1 MKHQKLRKW
10 MLVPLMVATALLVT
24 ACLDPR
30 IGFQG
35 RLTDTGGSPVP
46 NGTYDITVRF
56 WTQASGGTNVF
67 TETKQIDVTDGLF
80 DMDIDDFPPHL
91 FSAVQDDAFTTEDE
105 DTLYAE
111 IEIEGETLSPRRK
124 IPGAAYATAL
134 VAGSGVVGQRE
145 DEANVTDGGYDSALT
160 VINTQPAYA
169 NPGYG
174 LTAIAGSAGLYV
186 DNRAGDGSASF
197 LESDRP
203 EDNPD
208 IILGGYYASD
218 INGTPAED
226 KFGGPGVIASDPA
239 FNLSDIYLRGND
251 EVHIFKSYS
260 AGATSSFRVYDGT
273 SVDDDVHL
281 DLDSNGNLAIEGA
294 YTDGGADY
302 AELIDVEG
310 TEDAYEPGDVLVI
323 SDEVDRAVELSTA
336 PNSTRVIGVYS
347 ADPGF
352 IAGAGSPEEQIAQE
366 EQALADAGIEEGS
379 ELSAAQIQLIET
391 SDGKIEV
398 AIAGIVPVKVTDE
411 NGSIQRG
418 DLLTTSST
426 PGVAMKATDPQIGT
440 VLGKAMG
447 VLESGTGVIEVL
459 IMLQ

>member
-1 MKHQKLRKW
+1 MNGKVRKIAV
-10 MLVPLMVATALLVT
+10 VPLMMIIVLAVSG
-24 ACLDPR
+24 CLDPR

-35 RLTDTGGSPVP
+35 RLTDLGGNPVP
-46 NGTYDITVRF
+46 DGDYDVTVRF
-56 WTQASGGTNVF
+56 WTQETGGTNVF
-67 TETKQIDVTDGLF
+67 TETEQINVTDGLF

-91 FSAVQDDAFTTEDE
+91 FSQVQDNIITGTDE
-105 DTLYAE
+105 DTLFAE

-134 VAGSGVVGQRE
+134 VAGSGVVGQRS
-145 DEANVTDGGYDSALT
+145 DADNVTDGGYDSALT
-160 VINTQPAYA
+160 VINTQPTTN

-174 LTAIAGSAGLYV
+174 LTAISGNAGIYV
-186 DNRAGDGSASF
+186 DNRAGDAAFGQSQ
-197 LESDRP
+197 DP

-208 IILGGYYASD
+208 IILGGYYIEDAS
-218 INGTPAED
+218 GTPAED
-226 KFGGPGVIASDPA
+226 TEGGPGVIASDPD
-239 FNLSDIYLRGND
+239 FILSDIFLRGND
-251 EVHIFKSYS
+251 EVHIFKSY
-260 AGATSSFRVYDGT
+260 ATGASSSFRVYDDLT
-273 SVDDDVHL
+273 DVQL
-281 DLDSNGNLAIEGA
+281 DLDEDGDLAIDGIYSA
-294 YTDGGADY
+294 GGADY

-310 TEDAYEPGDVLVI
+310 PEDAYEPGDVLVI

-352 IAGAGSPEEQIAQE
+352 IAGADTPEGQIARE
-366 EQALADAGIEEGS
+366 ERALAEAGFEGEDGLS
-379 ELSAAQIQLIET
+379 EAQIQLIET

-398 AIAGIVPVKVTDE
+398 AIAGIVPVKVSDE
-411 NGSIQRG
+411 NGPIQRG

-426 PGVAMKATDPQIGT
+426 PGVAMKATNPQIGT
-440 VLGKAMG
+440 VLGKAMS

>member
-1 MKHQKLRKW
+1 MDRQKLRKW
-10 MLVPLMVATALLVT
+10 ILVPLMMVTALLVT

-30 IGFQG
+30 VGFQG

-46 NGTYDITVRF
+46 DGTYEITVRF
-56 WTQASGGTNVF
+56 WTQATGGTNVF
-67 TETKQIDVTDGLF
+67 TETKQVDVTGGLF
-80 DMDIDDFPPHL
+80 DMDIDDFEPHL
-91 FSAVQDDAFTTEDE
+91 FSDIQDNVLTAEDE

-134 VAGSGVVGQRE
+134 VAGSGVVGQRA
-145 DEANVTDGGYDSALT
+145 DADNVTDGGYDSALT
-160 VINTQPAYA
+160 VVNTEPASG

-174 LTAIAGSAGLYV
+174 LTAISGNAGIYV
-186 DNRAGDGSASF
+186 DNRAGDTALG
-197 LESDRP
+197 ESEYP
-203 EDNPD
+203 TDNPD
-208 IILGGYYASD
+208 VILGGYYAED
-218 INGTPAED
+218 LGGTPAQD
-226 KFGGPGVIASDPA
+226 TGGGPGVIASDPA
-239 FNLSDIYLRGND
+239 LNLSDIYLRGND

-273 SVDDDVHL
+273 SVDDDVQL
-281 DLDSNGNLAIEGA
+281 DLDSNGNLAIDGA

-352 IAGAGSPEEQIAQE
+352 IAGAGTPEEQIAQE
-366 EQALADAGIEEGS
+366 EQALADAGIEKNS

-411 NGSIQRG
+411 NGPIQRG

-426 PGVAMKATDPQIGT
+426 PGHAMKAIDPQIGT

-459 IMLQ
+459 ISLQ

>member
-1 MKHQKLRKW
+1 MNSKFKKLAI
-10 MLVPLMVATALLVT
+10 VPLMLVMLFAAS

-46 NGTYDITVRF
+46 DGAYDVTVRF
-56 WTQASGGTNVF
+56 WTEKDGGTNVF
-67 TETKQIDVTDGLF
+67 TETKQVDVTDGLF

-91 FSAVQDDAFTTEDE
+91 FSDVQDNGLTAEDE

-111 IEIEGETLSPRRK
+111 IEIEGEKLSPRQK

-134 VAGSGVVGQRE
+134 VAGSGVIGQRE

-174 LTAIAGSAGLYV
+174 LTALAGDAGLYV
-186 DNRAGDGSASF
+186 GNRAGDGTASF
-197 LESDRP
+197 LESVNP

-218 INGTPAED
+218 ISGTPAVD
-226 KFGGPGVIASDPA
+226 KGGGPGVIASDPA
-239 FNLSDIYLRGND
+239 FDLSDIYLRSND
-251 EVHIFKSYS
+251 EAYIFKSYDPS
-260 AGATSSFRVYDGT
+260 ASSSFRVYDDRT
-273 SVDDDVHL
+273 DVQL
-281 DLDSNGNLAIEGA
+281 NLDSTGNLAIDGV
-294 YTDGGADY
+294 YTAGGADY

-323 SDEVDRAVELSTA
+323 SDEVDRAVELSAA

-347 ADPGF
+347 TDPGF
-352 IAGAGSPEEQIAQE
+352 VAGTDTPEEQIARE
-366 EQALADAGIEEGS
+366 ERVLAEAGVEEGS

-411 NGSIQRG
+411 NGPIQRG

-426 PGVAMKATDPQIGT
+426 PGVAMKATNPQIGT